1 MESTEIRTATASIGL
16 DLYQTTLQARGHEL
30 IADEPVDVGGKDLGP
45 RPGDFVRM
53 ALASC
58 TAITLRMYANRK
70 NFDVAQIRVNVSNGA
85 FDQKTTYNT
94 EIEITGNLTEEQRT
108 RMLQI
113 AKLCPVHKALTNPIE
128 INTQLSVT
136 NPTVA

>member
-1 MESTEIRTATASIGL
+1 MESIEIQTATATIGR

-30 IADEPVDVGGKDLGP
+30 LADEPTDVGGKDLGP

-70 NFDVAQIRVNVSNGA
+70 NFEVEQISVSVSNGA
-85 FDQKTTYNT
+85 FDQKTSYNT
-94 EIEITGNLTEEQRT
+94 EIKITGSLTEEQRT